1 MAKKEEE
8 IIWKKARGDM
18 FETFAVELKEFTQ
31 AGRLPSS
38 CDQDMEYCLELQKE
52 RQKDKNVIMKYEFV
66 PRGHFAKTGGIGK
79 GWEDERYKTRMEYRT
94 CRWEKMFYKD
104 KKKVHSSKQNSTF
117 YQIITD
123 KRDSHAVEED
133 SYTCPN
139 CGAISKVR
147 ELIDGC
153 SYCGTFFKMEDL
165 FPKVTNFFFIE
176 DISGTDK
183 EVNGDIA
190 KTVVP
195 CMLISMICLTYVYS
209 NQNDNGLLMNLIPGV
224 IAGAILGG
232 VLGYFLWAILKIGYI
247 FAQAGKS
254 ASMVVNVSG
263 SAKSFEA
270 KMKKYSPEFSYEYFT
285 SKVISMLKM
294 IIFSKDPQELPIYE
308 GDATKDMFSDI
319 LDSSYTGA
327 LALKKF
333 QIQDDYC
340 YVTVDAYMEDIY
352 DGSKIRKK
360 RDIFRVVLRKNIT
373 TPIQLNYSIKKIN
386 CKSCGASFDA
396 TKQKNCPSCDSLYE
410 IADEDWVIVQI
421 TKR

>member
-1 MAKKEEE
+1 MAKKDED

-104 KKKVHSSKQNSTF
+104 KKKVHSSKQNSIF

-294 IIFSKDPQELPIYE
+294 IIFAKEPQELPIYV
-308 GDATKDMFSDI
+308 GDTTGEMFSDI
-319 LDSSYTGA
+319 LDSSYAGA

-333 QIQDDYC
+333 EIRGDYC

-352 DGSKIRKK
+352 DGDRVRRKK
-360 RDIFRVVLRKNIT
+360 DVFRIVLRKNIT
-373 TPIQLNYSIKKIN
+373 TPIQLNFSIKKIH
-386 CKSCGASFDA
+386 CKSCGVSFDA
-396 TKQKNCPSCDSLYE
+396 TKQITCPSCSRKYE
-410 IADEDWVIVQI
+410 IDDEDWVIMQI
-421 TKR
+421 TKK